1 MQDTV
6 KLNSRELLNDLLAKY
21 GSNQFD
27 EKQILEMGHEIE
39 QQMNQF
45 EISERV
51 RTARVDEA
59 LSKIV
64 ITA

>member
-1 MQDTV
+1 MQDNA

-21 GSNQFD
+21 GSNQVD
-27 EKQILEMGHEIE
+27 EKQILEMGREIE
-39 QQMNQF
+39 QEMNQF
-45 EISERV
+45 EISERE
-51 RTARVDEA
+51 RTAKVAEY